1 MATRHL
7 PAIEKSIIWMVP
19 VPLLKEQWN
28 YELLINIILW
38 CVLLILK
45 NCTLTMSVNVISFY
59 VRVDVW
65 WKTINKH
72 FLKWNWNVR
81 ILNFVSYLIFFK
93 QILALQKE
101 LFSVFVGFLCYMSMW
116 LYLRCKIQLRPFLIL
131 LVSWQS

>member
-116 LYLRCKIQLRPFLIL
+116 LYLRCKIQLRPFLIF